1 MIFPEDLSVLHD
13 DNGTFIDWSV
23 EANDFGRDSF
33 VLPLVAAE
41 DHLYVGLY
49 KPFKQLYLELKV
61 LNVIANDLTAEYWDG
76 STWNNLSSFLDMT
89 KGMTRS
95 GFLSWDKPTDWAKT
109 AVNGDEMYWVRFV
122 PSVDITG
129 TTEIQGLN
137 IVFADDQDLVNE
149 FSNVLSYLQSL
160 SSFISYHQSV
170 RDDIVQSLRNK
181 GNVKTNSTANELK
194 KITKWDLLDINE
206 VKMGAVYGVLS
217 KIFFQLSDDPEDK
230 WYQRHKDYEAK
241 CKEALELYS
250 LSLDK
255 NDDGIEN
262 KSEMVQYQGV
272 SLFRQ

>member
-1 MIFPEDLSVLHD
+1 MIFPKDLSVLHD

-23 EANDFGRDSF
+23 EANDYGRDSF
-33 VLPLVAAE
+33 VIPLVAAE

-49 KPFKQLYLELKV
+49 KPFKEVYLELKV
-61 LNVIANDLTAEYWDG
+61 LNVIANDLTAEYWNG
-76 STWNNLSSFLDMT
+76 STWNNLSEFLDDS

-95 GFLSWDKPTDWAKT
+95 GFLSWAKPDDWVAT
-109 AVNGDEMYWVRFV
+109 TVNSDSMFWVRFV

-129 TTEIQGLN
+129 TTEVQGLN

-181 GNVKTNSTANELK
+181 GNVKTNSSAQTLK
-194 KITKWDLLDINE
+194 NITKWDLLDTEEI
-206 VKMGAVYGVLS
+206 KLGAVYGVLS

-230 WYQRHKDYEAK
+230 WYQRHKDYENK

-250 LSLDK
+250 LSLDL
-255 NDDGIEN
+255 NDDGKDD
-262 KSEMVQYQGV
+262 KSEMVRYQGV
-272 SLFRQ
+272 SLTRV